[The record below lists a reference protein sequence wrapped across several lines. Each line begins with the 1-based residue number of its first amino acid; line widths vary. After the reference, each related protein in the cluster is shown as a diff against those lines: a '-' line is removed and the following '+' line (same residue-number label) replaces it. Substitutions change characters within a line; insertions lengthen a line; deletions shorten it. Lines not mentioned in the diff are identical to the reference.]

1 MLFKL
6 ALLLRPVSKQ
16 LSYLTWSCE
25 QWWSV
30 FGWKALFVHHWTFAQ
45 ACCSTFAFL
54 HSSWQNQSV
63 VDWQAHGIVIPSSLP
78 HLLVFP
84 LPTLGSKV
92 SRFKNDLVAGL
103 TTVSFTNCISFSCLR
118 PFQVILGT
126 HTFCVTHPWVP
137 AKLGKKKGQD
147 CWPRP
152 REAGLCPWKGN
163 SFFSRQNSSSMFHS
177 FVEFKFFFC
186 F

>member
-25 QWWSV
+25 QWWTV
-30 FGWKALFVHHWTFAQ
+30 FDWKALFVHHWTFAQ

-54 HSSWQNQSV
+54 HSSWQNQPV
-63 VDWQAHGIVIPSSLP
+63 VDWQAHGIAIPSSLP

-103 TTVSFTNCISFSCLR
+103 TTVSFTSCISFSCLS

-137 AKLGKKKGQD
+137 AKLGKKRAKIVGHD
-147 CWPRP
+147 H
-152 REAGLCPWKGN
+152 G
-163 SFFSRQNSSSMFHS
+163 RQVFVRGRVIASSPGRIVLQCSTP
-177 FVEFKFFFC
+177 
-186 F
+186 